1 VSIAQIVTLV
11 VDIGLGALAYR
22 MARTAKVDIAA
33 IRAEVAT
40 LTETVAKLV
49 KAVF

>member
-1 VSIAQIVTLV
+1 MSIAQIVTLV

-22 MARTAKVDIAA
+22 IARTAKVDIAA
-33 IRAEVAT
+33 IKAEV
-40 LTETVAKLV
+40 LGMREVVDRLV